1 MPDRRRRNRH
11 TTSNSL
17 VAAAQIMVSPNQSVT
32 RASIGSSKGW
42 QHEAWEY
49 YDNIGEFRFG
59 LSWISNA
66 MSRVNLACAMPPN
79 TPGDEPVIID
89 PDDPRTTAS
98 QRRAIEIVSTI
109 AEGQAGQGVLMG
121 QFGLHLSIAGIG
133 WLIAE
138 PPLDDP
144 LADSFDEWQV
154 LATDEIR
161 SLSDG
166 TVEIRMSEREWR
178 RLHPNAV
185 VIKVW
190 RKHPRRSWEPDAPSR
205 GVLPV
210 LREIDLL
217 SKHIQASAQSRLAGA
232 GLLAIPSEAI
242 FPPGQGPQT
251 SLSLD
256 PDDED
261 LTPPEDTFIETLID
275 AMTTPLTDRGS
286 AAAVV
291 PLVVKVP
298 GELVDKV
305 KHISFSTP
313 FDDRVKDLLDNSI
326 RRLALGMDIPPEI
339 LTGTSGMNHWG
350 AWQVAEEAITLHI
363 EPLSEMIVNA
373 LTIGFL
379 YPALEAEGLDPSD
392 VMIWYDTADLRTK
405 PDKTKSALEA
415 YDRNQLSADAMLREM
430 GLSPEDK
437 PQEDEKRENILLSAM
452 RAVPALAPMILEEL
466 GYLDQVIVPMP
477 VSAQPIS
484 ETSPEPD
491 VSPDNSAPD
500 TQDNEVIV
508 ASALAAACDMV
519 MRRAL
524 ERAGARLRNAASKK
538 SPGGAA
544 SIACD
549 DTSRLHLSIEA
560 TEHADLGTLLDGA
573 WSLIPEI
580 ADRYEV
586 DQQALEATLD
596 SYARALL
603 AAQQEH
609 NYGRLAVALGAL

>member
-11 TTSNSL
+11 TNTANSL
-17 VAAAQIMVSPNQSVT
+17 VAAAQIMVSPNQSVS
-32 RASIGSSKGW
+32 RASIGSAKGW

-66 MSRVNLACAMPPN
+66 MSRVNLACAMPPA

-89 PDDPRTTAS
+89 PDDPRTTAA
-98 QRRAIEIVSTI
+98 QRRAIEIISTI
-109 AEGQAGQGVLMG
+109 ADGAAGQGVLMG

-144 LADSFDEWQV
+144 LSDVFDEWQV

-161 SLSDG
+161 SSEYG
-166 TVEIRMSEREWR
+166 NVEIRVSEREWR
-178 RLHPNAV
+178 KLHPNGV

-190 RKHPRRSWEPDAPSR
+190 RKHPRRSWEPDAPAR

-242 FPPGQGPQT
+242 FPPGQGPQ
-251 SLSLD
+251 SSQSVD

-305 KHISFSTP
+305 KHLSFSTP
-313 FDDRVKDLLDNSI
+313 FDDKVKDLLDNSI
-326 RRLALGMDIPPEI
+326 KRLALGMDIPPEI
-339 LTGTSGMNHWG
+339 LTGTSAMNHWG

-363 EPLSEMIVNA
+363 EPLSEMVVNA

-379 YPALEAEGLDPSD
+379 YPALEAEGLDTSE
-392 VMIWYDTADLRTK
+392 VMIWYETADLRTK

-415 YDRNQLSADAMLREM
+415 YDRNQLSADALLREM

-437 PQEDEKRENILLSAM
+437 PDTDEKRENVLLSIVRGAPSL
-452 RAVPALAPMILEEL
+452 APALLAEL
-466 GYLDQVIVPMP
+466 GYLSADVVP
-477 VSAQPIS
+477 QPTD
-484 ETSPEPD
+484 ETTAVQTPEPD
-491 VSPDNSAPD
+491 VVPEESAPD
-500 TQDNEVIV
+500 TRDQEIVV
-508 ASALAAACDMV
+508 ASALAAACDIV

-544 SIACD
+544 SISCD
-549 DTSRLHLSIEA
+549 DPSRLHLSIDA
-560 TEHADLGTLLDGA
+560 TSHADLGTLLDGA
-573 WSLIPEI
+573 WSMIPEI
-580 ADRYEV
+580 ADRYSV
-586 DQQALEATLD
+586 SSDALEATLD

>member
-11 TTSNSL
+11 TTTANSL
-17 VAAAQIMVSPNQSVT
+17 VAAAQVMVSPNQSVH
-32 RASIGSSKGW
+32 RASIGHSKGW
-42 QHEAWEY
+42 QHEAWEF
-49 YDNIGEFRFG
+49 YDCIGEFRFG

-66 MSRVNLACAMPPN
+66 MSRVNLACAMPPT
-79 TPGDEPVIID
+79 TPGDEPTIID

-109 AEGQAGQGVLMG
+109 ADGAAGQGVLMG
-121 QFGLHLSIAGIG
+121 QFGLHLSVTGIG
-133 WLIAE
+133 WLVAE

-144 LADSFDEWQV
+144 TADVFDDWQV

-161 SLSDG
+161 SVHEG
-166 TVEIRMSEREWR
+166 EVEIRVSEREWR
-178 RLHPNAV
+178 KLHPNGV

-190 RKHPRRSWEPDAPSR
+190 RKHPRRSWEPDSPAR

-242 FPPGQGPQT
+242 FPPGQGPQA
-251 SLSLD
+251 SQGLD

-298 GELVDKV
+298 GDLVDKV
-305 KHISFSTP
+305 KHLSFSTP
-313 FDDRVKDLLDNSI
+313 FDDRVKELLDNSI
-326 RRLALGMDIPPEI
+326 KRLALGMDIPPEI
-339 LTGTSGMNHWG
+339 LTGTSAMNHWG

-363 EPLSEMIVNA
+363 EPLSEMVVNA

-392 VMIWYDTADLRTK
+392 VMVWYDTADLRTK

-415 YDRNQLSADAMLREM
+415 YDRNQLSSDALLREM

-437 PQEDEKRENILLSAM
+437 PTDEEKRENVLLSVVRGAPSL
-452 RAVPALAPMILEEL
+452 APALLTEL
-466 GYLDQVIVPMP
+466 GYLDAPIA
-477 VSAQPIS
+477 SAPSDQPP
-484 ETSPEPD
+484 TSPPAEPD
-491 VSPDNSAPD
+491 VTPEDSAPD
-500 TQDNEVIV
+500 TRDQEVIV
-508 ASALAAACDMV
+508 ASALAAACDV
-519 MRRAL
+519 IMRRAL

-544 SIACD
+544 SITCD
-549 DTSRLHLSIEA
+549 DTARLHVTIDA

-573 WSLIPEI
+573 WSMIPEI
-580 ADRYEV
+580 ADRYSV